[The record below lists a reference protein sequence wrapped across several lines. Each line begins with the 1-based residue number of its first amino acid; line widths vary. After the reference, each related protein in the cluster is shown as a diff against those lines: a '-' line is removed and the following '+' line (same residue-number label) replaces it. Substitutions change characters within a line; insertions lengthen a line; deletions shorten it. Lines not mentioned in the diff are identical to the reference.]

1 MADIS
6 ANSGNPRK
14 EVMPSSINK
23 GKSKERIVLIP
34 SMTMMRMYLVN
45 KRQDLDMS
53 IRETSR
59 VLDMDVHHYRRIEQ
73 GHIAHVGFIT
83 FCRIADALDISLNEL
98 YKLELVYQQ
107 ERGTCSEYS

>member
-6 ANSGNPRK
+6 ANSGDPEK
-14 EVMPSSINK
+14 EAMSSSINK
-23 GKSKERIVLIP
+23 DKSKERIVLIP

-45 KRQDLDMS
+45 KRQDMDMS

-83 FCRIADALDISLNEL
+83 FCRIADVLDISLNEL
-98 YKLELVYQQ
+98 YEMELVYQK
-107 ERGTCSEYS
+107 ERGGDDG